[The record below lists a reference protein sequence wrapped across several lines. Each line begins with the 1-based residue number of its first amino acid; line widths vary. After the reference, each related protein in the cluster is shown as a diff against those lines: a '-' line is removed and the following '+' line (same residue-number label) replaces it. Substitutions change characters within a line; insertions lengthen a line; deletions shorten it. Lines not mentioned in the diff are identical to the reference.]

1 MNTND
6 KDKRRRLSLGDMH
19 VSSTRIPKEL
29 WQWADEQARAAGQTF
44 NAWLVARL
52 GEMRD
57 AEGKGGKKK

>member
-6 KDKRRRLSLGDMH
+6 KRKRLSLGDMH
-19 VSSTRIPKEL
+19 VSSTRIPEEL
-29 WQWADEQARAAGQTF
+29 WQWADARAKEAGQTF

-52 GEMRD
+52 GEMRE